1 MNSCPVPSEFQPLV
15 AHAEAVGIPAR
26 NAVSQAL
33 RAYMIHNSSLKPG
46 EEPTMPTADEFNK
59 IMDDY
64 NIFINSPDRQT
75 VTEAPAGSKD
85 YFADIENAFPWYKVI
100 REGLQIEADS
110 KSNLM
115 GRTVVRIMAD
125 KLSNNLGV
133 PYEFVTAAQAQEIT
147 KDVNV
152 WSGQPAFFYG
162 DKIYILPELATEKSV
177 FHEFAH
183 PLVRAIANSNP
194 ELFQNLYR
202 QVMATSKGQALLD
215 KAKSAYPSAAP
226 NDPIVMEEVIVMALT
241 ESATDTSDSAF
252 NKFISNLLYAI
263 KQLLRR
269 AFGKVK
275 VEKLDANTSLVELA
289 DMLMLEEFDID
300 TKTITREDIAAYM
313 TEYDN
318 LIESMEKLSKN
329 SLQTSTD
336 ELFNMVSG
344 HIQLIKNN
352 KDYKAMEQILKDL
365 YQRSDLKEIYESLA
379 PYQSKNVY
387 LVNEMTRLQQ
397 DAEFAKQH
405 TKALLDSLLR
415 LNAMTDRVHTELI
428 NLVKDMNS
436 QDNVG
441 KVFYF
446 NNVMNSW
453 DEFLNEMETTIN
465 NELQAGNIKPDNPV
479 ISLVGGIRRK
489 ISNAQKTANKVYS
502 EGVSQIL
509 KSHIAPM
516 RTAIDAKYD
525 QMMEDLRKRNAPPSI
540 IAQKQKDYWGLEGPE
555 LSEFLDL
562 KNKKEKGLPMSGVES
577 HNYEILKMKSYRDG
591 AYLTDEKIDY
601 LMTGK
606 LGDSHALNSFM
617 EGFIYNQ
624 DPIVFGFAGWVKNNL
639 TDVFNSSQRKGNA
652 FLNEVKP
659 LLEAA
664 GYNQANPAAFGRK
677 STFRDKKGGVDK
689 DGKYITQDVN
699 TIINPWKD
707 YRADIARLESEIRA
721 ATEAAYASGNND
733 EVLKLKQEKRAY
745 EQKYF
750 HTPYTDAY
758 YSRFNIFNQGPGDII
773 GAKAEAARNEL
784 LSKIQN
790 LTTSIGIS
798 TTNENFDTRD
808 ELANL
813 WREYRQLH
821 SNYTSAGQ
829 LKDEEGVKIAERLRE
844 FRNASK
850 DLYDNTIIPE
860 LFTSSLQAYE
870 QSLIDQGY
878 EKWGVPFMKLRN
890 KWIEKNTRTV
900 IKDDFY
906 QEQKRITDE
915 IKAITSKLPKDL
927 RAEYD
932 ISQHYEKLLQLMSP
946 YKDEDNQ
953 PEGTAMDLRNI
964 EAIKQTQQL
973 INAAKENLPKLS
985 GLTELEHATLNNY
998 YEKLSEGEPVTAE
1011 ERAEVKTLL
1020 DKKSQFGLSKED
1032 KAALY
1037 KLYAELG
1044 ELQKSYPTDYY
1055 MDMFNNYL
1063 SLVDMDLL
1071 ESNFDMKDLT
1081 MDTADRVL
1089 NMDFYTTIVSTNP
1102 EFKDWFDKNH
1112 IIRTVTDKFGVQ
1124 TRKIE
1129 RVKAWSVVRPKN
1141 IQHFEIF
1148 SFTNSLGQE
1157 EAIVGMP
1164 NHLYY
1169 ERTVKDKFITKPVS
1183 VLEAIEQG
1191 DITKANMDNK
1201 GRWLPRLD
1209 IDDKKYVN
1217 EKFFNIRDTDK
1228 NLYNAII
1235 ALTKWH
1241 FTFQEGSPNSSKL
1254 GFDIP
1259 RYRKEGYES
1268 RMEYFTSEG
1277 KLENPISRWW
1287 RRLKSLFQPAP
1298 DDAEEGYNFKDQM
1311 MMMDGEVYNDEN
1323 AGIPI
1328 TGLSALEADDVSL
1341 DLTYSMLKFMVGSE
1355 KQRKLIEMNPV
1366 ARALQM
1372 VMRGSDEA
1380 INDFKNIHKRMQ
1392 KNNST
1397 WNLVGEKT
1405 TLGKSKGKSIR
1416 ETAIDNFIEREFEGV
1431 VRKGVLGKDKD
1442 NHWVN
1447 KVVDN
1452 IMGLSAFGYFAM
1464 DVPSAL
1470 KNSFSARIQSIQE
1483 AAGGQYYNMT
1493 NYAKGVAWSNKTMWE
1508 ISLNVNKFGPKSHD
1522 EQLVEIF
1529 DAVQGRFEEK
1539 FADHGSRSLTKDAL
1553 GGLTWMTSFRK
1564 WTELNSSLSIFGA
1577 MMNHEKNVEQTVNG
1591 VTKRIAYID
1600 AWETVDG
1607 QIRLKEGVDP
1617 EWGIGGQ
1624 KFKAFKNKVQ
1634 GVNNNLNGS
1643 FAKFDYAEAD
1653 KFMAF
1658 RFVIAFKRWF
1668 IRMFLNRY
1676 QFRGSIRNPKYRY
1689 DAAVGDTVMG
1699 FHVEAMRALFRGIQS
1714 RGEYFNFL
1722 SPSEKAALWKTTMD
1736 VAYLILFS
1744 MAISM
1749 IFGFDEDDEDKF
1761 EKLRDRSGPLPFFG
1775 VSENEAD
1782 FKLGGWLTNHAL
1794 LMTMQLKNETIQW
1807 LPIPGLGADN
1817 YLEMLKLDAIA
1828 MKNTLDN
1835 YKKMGAAASLV
1846 AGNAL
1851 FGLDDTKAYWDQRE
1865 GPYSWMQEGEEGS
1878 KALSYFFRSFGV
1890 TGKSLDPAQATTNWV
1905 KSSNWR

>member
-33 RAYMIHNSSLKPG
+33 KAYMIHNSDLKTG

-75 VTEAPAGSKD
+75 VTEAPVGSKD

-100 REGLQIEADS
+100 REGLDIATEDA
-110 KSNLM
+110 SNIK
-115 GRTVVRIMAD
+115 GRTILSVLAN

-152 WSGQPAFFYG
+152 WSGQPAFYFG
-162 DKIYILPELATEKSV
+162 DKIYILPELATEKSL

-183 PLVRAIANSNP
+183 PLVRAIALANP
-194 ELFQNLYR
+194 ELLNNLYK
-202 QVMATSKGQALLD
+202 QVMATPSGQALLE
-215 KAKSAYPSAAP
+215 KAKAAYPSAAP

-241 ESATDTSDSAF
+241 QAATDTSDSAF

-275 VEKLDANTSLVELA
+275 IEKLNPNTTLGELA
-289 DMLMLEEFDID
+289 DMLMMEEFELD
-300 TKTITREDIAAYM
+300 TKTISREDIAAYV

-318 LIESMEKLSKN
+318 YVEGIEKLSKN
-329 SLQTSTD
+329 TLQNGTD
-336 ELFNMVSG
+336 ELFDKISG
-344 HIQLIKNN
+344 QIKLIKDN
-352 KDYKAMEQILKDL
+352 KDYKAMESVLKDL
-365 YQRSDLKEIYESLA
+365 YQRPDLKEIYESLA
-379 PYQSKNVY
+379 PYQSKNLY
-387 LVNEMTRLQQ
+387 LINEMTRLEQ

-405 TKALLDSLLR
+405 SRSFLDSLLR
-415 LNAMTDRVHTELI
+415 LNVMVERVQEELV
-428 NLVKDMNS
+428 NLTKDLNS
-436 QDNVG
+436 QDNIG

-446 NNVMNSW
+446 NNIMNSW
-453 DEFLNEMETTIN
+453 DETLNHFESLLN
-465 NELQAGNIKPDNPV
+465 DDLLAGNIKSDNPV
-479 ISLVGGIRRK
+479 IPLVGGIRGK
-489 ISNAQKTANKVYS
+489 IANAQKTANKVYS
-502 EGVSQIL
+502 EGVSQII

-516 RTAIDAKYD
+516 RSAIDAKYD
-525 QMMEDLRKRNAPPSI
+525 EMMEDLRKRNAPADI
-540 IAQKQKDYWGLEGPE
+540 IAMKQKDYWGLEGPE
-555 LSEFLDL
+555 LAAFLDF
-562 KNKKEKGLPMSGVES
+562 KNRKEKGLPLSAVES
-577 HNYEILKMKSYRDG
+577 KNYETLKTKSYRDG
-591 AYLTDEKIDY
+591 AYLSDEKIDY

-624 DPIVFGFAGWVKNNL
+624 DPIVFGFAGWVKNNI
-639 TDVFNSSQRKGNA
+639 TDVFTAAQKKGNS
-652 FLNEVKP
+652 FLTEVKP

-664 GYNQANPAAFGRK
+664 GYNQSNPAAFGKRA
-677 STFRDKKGGVDK
+677 TFRDKKGTIDK
-689 DGKYITQDVN
+689 DGLYATKDVN

-707 YRADIARLESEIRA
+707 YRADISRLESEIRA
-721 ATEAAYASGNND
+721 ATELAYTTGNNE
-733 EVLKLKQEKRAY
+733 EVLKLKKEKRDY

-750 HTPYTDAY
+750 HTPYTNDY
-758 YSRFNIFNQGPGDII
+758 YNRFNIFNQGPGDVI
-773 GAKAEAARNEL
+773 GAKAESLRNEL

-808 ELANL
+808 ELSNL

-821 SNYTSAGQ
+821 SNYTSTGQ
-829 LKDEEGVKIAERLRE
+829 LKDAEGIKVAERLRE

-850 DLYDNTIIPE
+850 DLYDNQIIPD
-860 LFTSSLQAYE
+860 LFVNSIRAYE
-870 QSLIDQGY
+870 ESLINQGY
-878 EKWGVPFMKLRN
+878 ERWGIPFMKLRN

-900 IKDDFY
+900 VKDVFY
-906 QEQKRITDE
+906 TEQKRITDE
-915 IKAITSKLPKDL
+915 IKRITSKLPKNL
-927 RAEYD
+927 QAEYD
-932 ISQHYEKLLQLMSP
+932 LSQHYEKMLQLMNP
-946 YKDEDNQ
+946 YRDEDNQ
-953 PEGTAMDLRNI
+953 PEGTAMDVRNI
-964 EAIKQTQQL
+964 EAIKQTQEL

-985 GLTELEHATLNNY
+985 GLTDFEHAILTDY
-998 YEKLSEGEPVTAE
+998 YEKLAEGEPVTQE
-1011 ERAEVKTLL
+1011 EREKVKELL
-1020 DKKSQFGLSKED
+1020 DKKSEFGLSKED
-1032 KAALY
+1032 KS
-1037 KLYAELG
+1037 KLYELYRELG
-1044 ELQKSYPTDYY
+1044 ELQQSVPTDYY
-1055 MDMFNNYL
+1055 MDIFNNYL
-1063 SLVDMDLL
+1063 SLVDMDVL

-1081 MDTADRVL
+1081 LDTADRVL
-1089 NMDFYTTIVSTNP
+1089 NMDFYNTVVSTNQ

-1129 RVKAWSVVRPKN
+1129 RVKAWSITRPKN

-1164 NHLYY
+1164 SHLYY
-1169 ERTVKDKFITKPVS
+1169 ERTVKDKFVTKPVS
-1183 VLEAIEQG
+1183 VLEAIAQG

-1201 GRWLPRLD
+1201 GHWLPRLD

-1241 FTFQEGSPNSSKL
+1241 FTFQEGSPNTGKL

-1268 RMEYFTSEG
+1268 RLEYFTSEG
-1277 KLENPISRWW
+1277 KLENPISRWFKRVRDMFW
-1287 RRLKSLFQPAP
+1287 PAP
-1298 DDAEEGYNFKDQM
+1298 DDADDGYNFKEQLM
-1311 MMMDGEVYNDEN
+1311 LMDGEVYNDQN
-1323 AGIPI
+1323 SGIPI
-1328 TGLSALEADDVSL
+1328 TGMSALEADEVSL
-1341 DLTYSMLKFMVGSE
+1341 DLTFGMLKYMISAE

-1380 INDFKNIHKRMQ
+1380 IKEFQNINKRTMR
-1392 KNNST
+1392 NT
-1397 WNLVGEKT
+1397 GVVNLTAEKT
-1405 TLGKSKGKSIR
+1405 TLGKSKGRSVR

-1431 VRKGVLGKDKD
+1431 LRKGVLGKDKD
-1442 NHWVN
+1442 NVFIT
-1447 KVVDN
+1447 KLADN
-1452 IMGLSAFGYFAM
+1452 IMKLSAFGYFAM
-1464 DVPSAL
+1464 DIGSAL
-1470 KNSFSARIQSIQE
+1470 KNSMGARIQSIQE

-1493 NYAKGVAWSNKTMWE
+1493 NYSKGVAWSNKAMFE
-1508 ISLNVNKFGPKSHD
+1508 VSLNVNKFGAKSHD
-1522 EQLVEIF
+1522 EQLIEIF

-1564 WTELNSSLSIFGA
+1564 WTELNSALSIFGA
-1577 MMNHEKNVEQTVNG
+1577 MLHHEKNVTQTING

-1607 QIRLKEGVDP
+1607 QIKLKDGVDP
-1617 EWGIGGQ
+1617 EWGINGI
-1624 KFKAFKNKVQ
+1624 KFKAFKNRVQ

-1658 RFVIAFKRWF
+1658 KFIIAFKRWF
-1668 IRMFLNRY
+1668 MRMFLNRY
-1676 QFRGSIRNPKYRY
+1676 QHRGSLKNPRYRF
-1689 DAAVGDTVMG
+1689 DAAVEDTAMG
-1699 FHVEAMRALFRGIQS
+1699 FHVEAMRALFRGIKT
-1714 RGEYFNFL
+1714 RGEYLSYL
-1722 SPSEKAALWKTTMD
+1722 SPSEKAAMIKTTVD
-1736 VAYLILFS
+1736 AAYVILFS
-1744 MAISM
+1744 MIISM
-1749 IFGFDEDDEDKF
+1749 LFGFDEDDEDKF
-1761 EKLRDRSGPLPFFG
+1761 EKIRARSGPLPFLG
-1775 VSENEAD
+1775 VAEGQREFN
-1782 FKLGGWLTNHAL
+1782 LGGWLTNHAL
-1794 LMTMQLKNETIQW
+1794 YLTMQLKNETVQW
-1807 LPIPGLGADN
+1807 LPLPGLGGDS
-1817 YLEMLKLDAIA
+1817 YIEMLKLESIA
-1828 MKNTLDN
+1828 MKNTLGN
-1835 YKKMGAAASLV
+1835 YKKIGGALV
-1846 AGNAL
+1846 DHTGNVL
-1851 FGLDDTKAYWDQRE
+1851 FGLDDSKAYWDQTE
-1865 GPYSWMQEGEEGS
+1865 GPYGWMQEGES
-1878 KALSYFFRSFGV
+1878 KGLTYLARSLGY
-1890 TGKSLDPAQATTNWV
+1890 TGKQISPDMALTNWV
-1905 KSSNWR
+1905 KAQNWR

>member
-1 MNSCPVPSEFQPLV
+1 MNSCPIPSEFQPLV

-33 RAYMIHNSSLKPG
+33 RAYMIHNSNLKAG

-75 VTEAPAGSKD
+75 VTEAPVGSKD

-100 REGLQIEADS
+100 REGLDIATEDA
-110 KSNLM
+110 SNIK
-115 GRTVVRIMAD
+115 GRTILSVLAN

-152 WSGQPAFFYG
+152 WSGQPAFYFG
-162 DKIYILPELATEKSV
+162 DKIYILPELATEKSL

-183 PLVRAIANSNP
+183 PLVRAIALANP
-194 ELFQNLYR
+194 ELLNNLYK
-202 QVMATSKGQALLD
+202 QVMATPSGQALLE
-215 KAKSAYPSAAP
+215 KAKAAYPSAAP

-241 ESATDTSDSAF
+241 QAATDTSDSAF

-275 VEKLDANTSLVELA
+275 IEKLNPNTTLGELA
-289 DMLMLEEFDID
+289 DMLMMEEFELD
-300 TKTITREDIAAYM
+300 TKTISREDIAAYV

-318 LIESMEKLSKN
+318 YIEGIEKLSKN
-329 SLQTSTD
+329 TLQNGTD
-336 ELFNMVSG
+336 ELFDKISG
-344 HIQLIKNN
+344 QIKLIKDN
-352 KDYKAMEQILKDL
+352 KDYKAMESVLKDL
-365 YQRSDLKEIYESLA
+365 YQRPDLKEIYESLA
-379 PYQSKNVY
+379 PYQSKNLY
-387 LVNEMTRLQQ
+387 LINEMTRLEQ

-405 TKALLDSLLR
+405 SRSFLDSLLR
-415 LNAMTDRVHTELI
+415 LNVMVERVQEELV
-428 NLVKDMNS
+428 NLTKDLNS
-436 QDNVG
+436 QDNIG

-446 NNVMNSW
+446 NNIMNSW
-453 DEFLNEMETTIN
+453 DETLNHFESLLN
-465 NELQAGNIKPDNPV
+465 DDLLAGNIKSDNPV
-479 ISLVGGIRRK
+479 IPLVGGIRGK
-489 ISNAQKTANKVYS
+489 IANAQKTANKVYS
-502 EGVSQIL
+502 EGVSQII

-516 RTAIDAKYD
+516 RSAIDAKYD
-525 QMMEDLRKRNAPPSI
+525 EMMEDLRKRNAPANI
-540 IAQKQKDYWGLEGPE
+540 IAMKQKDYWGLEGPE
-555 LSEFLDL
+555 LAAFLDF
-562 KNKKEKGLPMSGVES
+562 KNRKEKGLPLSAVES
-577 HNYEILKMKSYRDG
+577 KNYEALKIKSYRDG
-591 AYLTDEKIDY
+591 AYLSDEKIDY

-624 DPIVFGFAGWVKNNL
+624 DPIVFGFAGWVKNNI
-639 TDVFNSSQRKGNA
+639 TDVFTTAQKKGNS
-652 FLNEVKP
+652 FLTEVKP

-664 GYNQANPAAFGRK
+664 GYNQSNPAAFGKRA
-677 STFRDKKGGVDK
+677 TFRDKKGTIDK
-689 DGKYITQDVN
+689 DGLYATKDVN

-707 YRADIARLESEIRA
+707 YRADISRLESEIRA
-721 ATEAAYASGNND
+721 ATELAYTTGNNE
-733 EVLKLKQEKRAY
+733 EVLKLKKEKRDY

-750 HTPYTDAY
+750 HTPYTDDY
-758 YSRFNIFNQGPGDII
+758 YNRFNIFNQGPGDVI
-773 GAKAEAARNEL
+773 GAKAESLRNEL

-808 ELANL
+808 ELSNL

-821 SNYTSAGQ
+821 SNYTSTGQ
-829 LKDEEGVKIAERLRE
+829 LKDAEGIKVAERLRE

-850 DLYDNTIIPE
+850 DLYDNQIIPD
-860 LFTSSLQAYE
+860 LFVNSIRAYE
-870 QSLIDQGY
+870 ESLINQGY
-878 EKWGVPFMKLRN
+878 ERWGVPFMKLRN

-900 IKDDFY
+900 VKDVFY
-906 QEQKRITDE
+906 AEQKRITDE
-915 IKAITSKLPKDL
+915 IKRITSKLPKNL
-927 RAEYD
+927 QAEYD
-932 ISQHYEKLLQLMSP
+932 LSQHYEKMLQLMNP
-946 YKDEDNQ
+946 YRDEDNQ
-953 PEGTAMDLRNI
+953 PEGTAMDVRNI
-964 EAIKQTQQL
+964 EAIKQTQEL

-985 GLTELEHATLNNY
+985 GLTDFEHAILTDY
-998 YEKLSEGEPVTAE
+998 YEKLAEGEPVTKE
-1011 ERAEVKTLL
+1011 EREKVKELL
-1020 DKKSQFGLSKED
+1020 DKKSEFGLSKED
-1032 KAALY
+1032 KS
-1037 KLYAELG
+1037 KLYELYRELG
-1044 ELQKSYPTDYY
+1044 ELQQSVPTDYY
-1055 MDMFNNYL
+1055 MDIFNNYL
-1063 SLVDMDLL
+1063 SLVDMDVL

-1081 MDTADRVL
+1081 LDTADRVL
-1089 NMDFYTTIVSTNP
+1089 NMDFYNTVVSTNQ

-1129 RVKAWSVVRPKN
+1129 RVKAWSITRPKN

-1164 NHLYY
+1164 SHLYY
-1169 ERTVKDKFITKPVS
+1169 ERIVKDKFITKPVS
-1183 VLEAIEQG
+1183 VLEAIAQG

-1201 GRWLPRLD
+1201 GHWLPRLD

-1241 FTFQEGSPNSSKL
+1241 FTFQEGSPNTGKL

-1277 KLENPISRWW
+1277 KLENPISRWIKRVRDMFW
-1287 RRLKSLFQPAP
+1287 PAP
-1298 DDAEEGYNFKDQM
+1298 DDADDGYNFKEQLM
-1311 MMMDGEVYNDEN
+1311 LMDGEIYDDQNSGV
-1323 AGIPI
+1323 PI
-1328 TGLSALEADDVSL
+1328 TGMSALEADEVSL
-1341 DLTYSMLKFMVGSE
+1341 DLTFGMLKYMISAE

-1380 INDFKNIHKRMQ
+1380 IKEFQNINKRTMR
-1392 KNNST
+1392 NT
-1397 WNLVGEKT
+1397 GMTNLTAEKT
-1405 TLGKSKGKSIR
+1405 TLGKSKGKSVR

-1431 VRKGVLGKDKD
+1431 LRKGVLGKDKD
-1442 NHWVN
+1442 NVFIT
-1447 KVVDN
+1447 KLADN
-1452 IMGLSAFGYFAM
+1452 IMKLSAFGYFAM
-1464 DVPSAL
+1464 DIGSAL
-1470 KNSFSARIQSIQE
+1470 KNSMGARIQSIQE

-1493 NYAKGVAWSNKTMWE
+1493 NYSKGVAWSNKAMFE
-1508 ISLNVNKFGPKSHD
+1508 VSLNVNKFGPKSHD
-1522 EQLVEIF
+1522 EQLIEIF

-1577 MMNHEKNVEQTVNG
+1577 MLHHEKSVTQTVNG

-1607 QIRLKEGVDP
+1607 QIKLKDGVDP
-1617 EWGIGGQ
+1617 EWGINGI
-1624 KFKAFKNKVQ
+1624 KFKAFKNRVQ

-1658 RFVIAFKRWF
+1658 KFIIAFKRWF
-1668 IRMFLNRY
+1668 MRMFLNRY
-1676 QFRGSIRNPKYRY
+1676 QHRGSLKNPRYRF
-1689 DAAVGDTVMG
+1689 DAAVEDTAMG
-1699 FHVEAMRALFRGIQS
+1699 FHIEAMRALFRGIKT
-1714 RGEYFNFL
+1714 RGEYLNYL
-1722 SPSEKAALWKTTMD
+1722 SKSEKAAMIKTTVD
-1736 VAYLILFS
+1736 AAYVILFS
-1744 MAISM
+1744 MIISM
-1749 IFGFDEDDEDKF
+1749 LFGFDEDDEDKF
-1761 EKLRDRSGPLPFFG
+1761 EKIRARSGPLPFLG
-1775 VSENEAD
+1775 VAEGQREFN
-1782 FKLGGWLTNHAL
+1782 LGGWLTNHAL
-1794 LMTMQLKNETIQW
+1794 YLTMQLKNETVQW
-1807 LPIPGLGADN
+1807 LPLPGLGGDS
-1817 YLEMLKLDAIA
+1817 YIEMLKLESIA
-1828 MKNTLDN
+1828 MKNTLGN
-1835 YKKMGAAASLV
+1835 YKKIGGALV
-1846 AGNAL
+1846 DHTGNVL
-1851 FGLDDTKAYWDQRE
+1851 FGLDDSKAYWDQTE
-1865 GPYSWMQEGEEGS
+1865 GPYGWMQEGES
-1878 KALSYFFRSFGV
+1878 KGLTYLARSLGY
-1890 TGKSLDPAQATTNWV
+1890 TGKQISPDMALTNWV
-1905 KSSNWR
+1905 KAQNWR